1 MKNIDIALNLLV
13 YCKPGKAAVMEQH
26 EHHEHNQGS
35 EKLFDPEPEQLL
47 HDQPTASMQRKDGE
61 GAVPGDR
68 GKREVKPG
76 VCFCVQR
83 SAYPLGGGP
92 SVSLPGWL
100 LSPMIVAALAMSL
113 SSASVIT
120 NALRL
125 RQAK

>member
-1 MKNIDIALNLLV
+1 
-13 YCKPGKAAVMEQH
+13 MEQH

-92 SVSLPGWL
+92 SVSLHRLAVTTHDCSLGDELELGIGNYKRVTLAPG
-100 LSPMIVAALAMSL
+100 
-113 SSASVIT
+113 
-120 NALRL
+120 
-125 RQAK
+125 